1 MINNNDIIELD
12 LIIKD
17 KNTNSVL
24 DTTHEDVAKEGNI
37 YDSKTQ
43 YKPLVVVFG
52 KGELLK
58 AVEENIKDLDIG
70 KTKEFSV
77 TKDKAFGD
85 RDPKLIQLLPLSDFK
100 KENIDPKPGMFIN
113 LGNRQA
119 KVLNVSGG
127 RVQIDLNHEFAGR
140 DLDYKITLKKVC
152 ANDNDK
158 SQALFEKYFFFMPK
172 DKAKVQVKEKTLEL
186 IIPGAMP
193 KEIEYLKYIFIQ
205 SVFDTCNFE
214 NIYFIEN
221 YEKKKQ

>member
-24 DTTHEDVAKEGNI
+24 DTTHEDIAKEGNI

-58 AVEENIKDLDIG
+58 AVEENIKDLEIG
-70 KTKEFSV
+70 KTKEFSLS
-77 TKDKAFGD
+77 KEKAFGE
-85 RDPKLIQLLPLSDFK
+85 RDPKLIQLLPLADFK

-127 RVQIDLNHEFAGR
+127 RVQLDLNNEFAGR

-152 ANDNDK
+152 VNDSEK
-158 SQALFEKYFFFMPK
+158 SKALFDKYFFFMPK
-172 DKAKVQVKEKTLEL
+172 DKTKVQVKDKTLEL
-186 IIPGAMP
+186 IIPGALP
-193 KEIEYLKYIFIQ
+193 KEIEYLKYVFIQ
-205 SVFDTCNFE
+205 SIFDTCNFE
-214 NIYFIEN
+214 NVHFIEN

>member
-24 DTTHEDVAKEGNI
+24 DTTFENIAKEANI

-58 AVEENIKDLDIG
+58 AVEENIKDLEIG
-70 KTKEFSV
+70 KTKEFSLP
-77 TKDKAFGD
+77 KEKAFGD
-85 RDPKLIQLLPLSDFK
+85 RDSKLIQLLPLADFK

-140 DLDYKITLKKVC
+140 DLDYKITLKKIC
-152 ANDNDK
+152 TNDNDK
-158 SQALFEKYFFFMPK
+158 SKALFDKYFFFMPK
-172 DKAKVQVKEKTLEL
+172 EKANVVVKEKTLEI

-193 KEIEYLKYIFIQ
+193 KEIEYLKYVFIQ
-205 SVFDTCNFE
+205 SVFDTCAFE
-214 NIYFIEN
+214 NVHFIEN

>member
-12 LIIKD
+12 LVIKD

-24 DTTHEDVAKEGNI
+24 DTTFEDIAKEANI
-37 YDSKTQ
+37 YDPKIQ

-58 AVEENIKDLDIG
+58 AVEENIKDLEIG

-77 TKDKAFGD
+77 SKEKAFGE

-100 KENIDPKPGMFIN
+100 KENIDPKPGMLIN
-113 LGNRQA
+113 LGNHQA

-127 RVQIDLNHEFAGR
+127 RVQIDLNHEFAGK
-140 DLDYKITLKKVC
+140 DLDYKITLKKICV
-152 ANDNDK
+152 NDSEK
-158 SQALFEKYFFFMPK
+158 SKALFDKYFFFMPK
-172 DKAKVQVKEKTLEL
+172 DKTKVQVKDKILEI

-214 NIYFIEN
+214 NVYFIEN

>member
-17 KNTNSVL
+17 KNTTDVL
-24 DTTHEDVAKEGNI
+24 DTTFEDIAKSGNI
-37 YDSKTQ
+37 YDSKIQ

-58 AVEENIKDLDIG
+58 AVEENIKDLETG
-70 KTKEFSV
+70 KTKEFSLP
-77 TKDKAFGD
+77 KEKAFGD

-127 RVQIDLNHEFAGR
+127 RVQLDLNHEFAGR

-152 ANDNDK
+152 SSDSEK
-158 SQALFEKYFFFMPK
+158 SKSLFDKYFFFMPK
-172 DKAKVQVKEKTLEL
+172 DKAKVQVKDKTLEL

-193 KEIEYLKYIFIQ
+193 KEIEYLKYVFIQ
-205 SVFDTCNFE
+205 TIFDTCSFE
-214 NIYFIEN
+214 NVHFIEN
-221 YEKKKQ
+221 YEKKK

>member
-140 DLDYKITLKKVC
+140 DLDYKITLKKIY

-214 NIYFIEN
+214 NIHFTEN

>member
-17 KNTNSVL
+17 KNTKDIL
-24 DTTHEDVAKEGNI
+24 DTTFEDIAKQGNI
-37 YDSKTQ
+37 YDQKTQ

-52 KGELLK
+52 KGELLR

-70 KTKEFSV
+70 KTTEFSLP
-77 TKDKAFGD
+77 KEKAFGN
-85 RDPKLIQLLPLSDFK
+85 RDPKLLQLLPLADFK

-127 RVQIDLNHEFAGR
+127 RVQLDLNHEFAGR

-152 ANDNDK
+152 ANNNDK

-172 DKAKVQVKEKTLEL
+172 DRTKIISNNNTLE
-186 IIPGAMP
+186 ITIPGAMP
-193 KEIEYLKYIFIQ
+193 KEIEYLKYVFIQ
-205 SVFDTCNFE
+205 SVFDTCTFE
-214 NIYFIEN
+214 NIHFTEN

>member
-221 YEKKKQ
+221 YEKKK